1 MDILEDNRKQE
12 MIERHF
18 GIVGA
23 DAEALLAELTPIDV
37 HGGDWL
43 FHQGDLA
50 TAMYLLVRGR
60 LQVWIEPEDGDGS
73 KPDLVAEV
81 SAGDCVGE
89 IGLLTRGKRTAGV
102 RAIRD
107 SHLLKLD
114 KDAFEHFAEAH
125 PGLGLRLASSIALTL
140 TERTRSGNRGTRNL
154 TTVALMPL
162 TESALADNF
171 LERLT
176 KSMHRRADS
185 LCLTSDNLKGHG
197 APAELP
203 DDGGAVPEALQD
215 WLADLESD
223 QRLLV
228 YVADPADTAWSRLCI
243 RQADLICLLADGT
256 DDPRPRDFE
265 NALLNQAGAESTRR
279 ALLLRQPDTD
289 APITNTLAWLE
300 PRRLEFHLHLKRG
313 HQEEVERTARLLL
326 GEACGLVLGG
336 GAARGFAEIGA
347 YKALHEARI
356 PIDWIGGTSI
366 GGIIGAAIALDR
378 GPDFVIASAR
388 DAFVRGKPFGDFTLP
403 ITSLLRGRRMERLT
417 ENYLGGEIEDLPIPF
432 YCVSTRLDDG
442 EQYIHE
448 RGTIWRALRATAALP
463 GMLPPAVIAQRLVV
477 DGAVINNLPVD
488 IMQKKPVGRVIAVDV
503 STQRTYTVDYQDVP
517 SPWSLLGRRMLP
529 GVRSHRVPGVI
540 SILMK
545 SAEIGNAARMRQ
557 HAADA
562 DLLLRPPVAGF
573 GLTDVRRYDDI
584 VEAGYRHTSE
594 ALDSWLSRSER
605 ETPNAR

>member
-43 FHQGDLA
+43 FHQGDRA
-50 TAMYLLVRGR
+50 DAMYLLVRGR
-60 LQVWIEPEDGDGS
+60 LQVWIEPDDGHAEA
-73 KPDLVAEV
+73 DLVAEV
-81 SAGDCVGE
+81 SPGDCVGE

-154 TTVALMPL
+154 TTVALLPL
-162 TESALADNF
+162 SENALGEDFVA
-171 LERLT
+171 RLS
-176 KSMHRRADS
+176 KAMHRRAETR
-185 LCLTSDNLKGHG
+185 CLTSANLADQG
-197 APAELP
+197 APASLSEI
-203 DDGGAVPEALQD
+203 GNAVPESLQH
-215 WLADLESD
+215 WLADLESE

-228 YVADPADTAWSRLCI
+228 YVADPADNPWSRLCL
-243 RQADLICLLADGT
+243 RQADLICLVADAT
-256 DDPRPRDFE
+256 DDPRPRDWE
-265 NALLNQAGAESTRR
+265 NALMNLAGAESTRR
-279 ALLLRQPDTD
+279 ALLLRQPDSD
-289 APITNTLAWLE
+289 APISNTLDWLDG
-300 PRRLEFHLHLKRG
+300 RRLEFHLHLRRS
-313 HQEEVERTARLLL
+313 HTEEVERTARLLL
-326 GEACGLVLGG
+326 GDANGLVLGG
-336 GAARGFAEIGA
+336 GAARGFAQIGA

-356 PIDWIGGTSI
+356 PIDWVGGTSI
-366 GGIIGAAIALDR
+366 GGILGAAIALDR
-378 GPDFVIASAR
+378 GPEDVIASAR

-403 ITSLLRGRRMERLT
+403 VTSLLRGRRMERLT
-417 ENYLGGEIEDLPIPF
+417 ESNLSGEIEDLPLPF

-463 GMLPPAVIAQRLVV
+463 GMLPPAVIGQRLMV

-503 STQRTYTVDYQDVP
+503 SSQRTYTVDYTDVP
-517 SPWSLLGRRMLP
+517 SPWSVVGRRLLP
-529 GVRSHRVPGVI
+529 GMRSPRVPGVI

-557 HAADA
+557 HAANA
-562 DLLLRPPVAGF
+562 DLLLRPPVDRF
-573 GLTDVRRYDDI
+573 GLTDVRRFDEL
-584 VEAGYRHTSE
+584 VETGYRHTAE
-594 ALDSWLSRSER
+594 VLDNWLSRGER
-605 ETPNAR
+605 EMPTD

>member
-1 MDILEDNRKQE
+1 MEILEDNRKQE

-23 DAEALLAELTPIDV
+23 DAEALLEELIPVDV

-43 FHQGDLA
+43 FHQGDRA
-50 TAMYLLVRGR
+50 DAMYLLVRGR
-60 LQVWIEPEDGDGS
+60 LQVWIEPEDANTS
-73 KPDLVAEV
+73 EAELVAEI
-81 SAGDCVGE
+81 SPGDCVGE

-107 SHLLKLD
+107 SHLLELD
-114 KDAFEHFAEAH
+114 KNAFEHFAEAH

-140 TERTRSGNRGTRNL
+140 TERTKSGNRGTRNL
-154 TTVALMPL
+154 TTVALLPL
-162 TESALADNF
+162 NDNALGDDF
-171 LERLT
+171 LGRLT
-176 KSMHRRADS
+176 KAMHRHADT
-185 LCLTSDNLKGHG
+185 LCLTSANLLDHG
-197 APAELP
+197 APAKLP
-203 DDGGAVPEALQD
+203 ENGGPVPGALQH
-215 WLADLESD
+215 WLADLESE

-228 YVADPADTAWSRLCI
+228 YVADPDDSPWSRLCI
-243 RQADLICLLADGT
+243 RQADLICLLADAT
-256 DDPRPRDFE
+256 DDPLPRDWE
-265 NALLNQAGAESTRR
+265 SALLNLAGAESTRR

-289 APITNTLAWLE
+289 APISNTIAWLK
-300 PRRLEFHLHLKRG
+300 PRRLEFHLHLRRG
-313 HQEEVERTARLLL
+313 NPDEVERTARLLL
-326 GEACGLVLGG
+326 GDANGLVLGG

-388 DAFVRGKPFGDFTLP
+388 DAFVKGKPFGDFTLP
-403 ITSLLRGRRMERLT
+403 LTSLLRGRRMERLT
-417 ENYLGGEIEDLPIPF
+417 ANYLSGQIEDLPIPF

-448 RGTIWRALRATAALP
+448 RGTVWRALRATAALP

-503 STQRTYTVDYQDVP
+503 SSRRTYTVEYEDVP
-517 SPWSLLGRRMLP
+517 SPWALLGRRILP
-529 GVRSHRVPGVI
+529 GMQSHRVPGVI

-557 HAADA
+557 HAANA
-562 DLLLRPPVAGF
+562 DLLLRPPVDRF
-573 GLTDVRRYDDI
+573 GLTDVRRFDDI
-584 VEAGYRHTSE
+584 VEAGYRHTAK
-594 ALDSWLSRSER
+594 ALDSWLSRAER
-605 ETPNAR
+605 EMPAE